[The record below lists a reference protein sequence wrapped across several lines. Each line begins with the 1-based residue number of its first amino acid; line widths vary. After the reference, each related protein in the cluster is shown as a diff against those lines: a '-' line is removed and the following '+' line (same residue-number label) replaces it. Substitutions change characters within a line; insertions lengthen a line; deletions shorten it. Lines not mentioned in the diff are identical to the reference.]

1 MRLPPAAS
9 RKSAKAIVMAQL
21 DAHKIALAAWKLVD
35 RGGLSAFTIRSVAE
49 ELGVT
54 PMAIYHHVR
63 DKAALASVMVEVANL
78 ERPLSSP
85 TGDWRE
91 DLLLMARSMRETR
104 LAHPVLPQLRRQYR
118 VWTPALLKISERWV
132 SIWQQSGLEFDQALV
147 AARASSQAVVG
158 MIDEEAVYEGE
169 EPPSDELLAWV
180 PTTRVLFQKDF
191 PQDEL
196 FELTVKSL
204 INGLYA
210 ELCPRVV
217 SAASRSR

>member
-1 MRLPPAAS
+1 
-9 RKSAKAIVMAQL
+9 MAQL
-21 DAHKIALAAWKLVD
+21 DANRIAFAAWKLVD
-35 RGGLSAFTIRSVAE
+35 QGGLPAFTIRNVAE

-63 DKAALASVMVEVANL
+63 DKAALATVMVEMANL

-91 DLLLMARSMRETR
+91 DLWLMARSMRETR

-118 VWTPALLKISERWV
+118 VWTPALLRISERWV
-132 SIWQQSGLEFDQALV
+132 SIWQQSGLELEQALI

-169 EPPSDELLAWV
+169 EPPSEELLSWV
-180 PTTRVLFQKDF
+180 PITRVLFQKDF

-196 FELTVKSL
+196 FELAVRSL
-204 INGLYA
+204 IDGIYTRLRA
-210 ELCPRVV
+210 RGRELT
-217 SAASRSR
+217 SATARGRAKRMRGT